1 MAGDAATNRLLMV
14 ILAILIPPL
23 AVGLKDGIGLM
34 FVLSILFWL
43 LGVIPGIIFAL
54 WRVLS

>member
-1 MAGDAATNRLLMV
+1 MSATENKVLMI

-23 AVGLKDGIGLM
+23 AVGLKDGIGVQLLINI
-34 FVLSILFWL
+34 VLCIVSFGL
-43 LGVIPGIIFAL
+43 LGIVHAL